1 MADRPRLIFLLN
13 SAQRRLQQ
21 WMTSQQAWPTDAN
34 GGGSA
39 PTSAQSGVLF
49 ALAKADG
56 TTMGQLAEALDL
68 APSAV
73 SGLIQRMEALH
84 WVQRRPCPRDA
95 RTQRVWLLDP
105 GRTQLPALKQAL
117 KRVNARLHDG
127 FSDEELH
134 TVARWLRHV
143 QHLDDHP
150 SH

>member
-1 MADRPRLIFLLN
+1 MIGYAMVGTND
-13 SAQRRLQQ
+13 
-21 WMTSQQAWPTDAN
+21 
-34 GGGSA
+34 
-39 PTSAQSGVLF
+39 
-49 ALAKADG
+49 LAKAKSFYDALLGEMGAKVLMDVGRAAFYG

-73 SGLIQRMEALH
+73 SGLVQRMEALH

-150 SH
+150 SP

>member
-21 WMTSQQAWPTDAN
+21 WMTAQQAWAADT
-34 GGGSA
+34 GGSGSA

-49 ALAKADG
+49 VLAKTDG
-56 TTMGQLAEALDL
+56 ATMGQLAEALDL

-84 WVQRRPCPRDA
+84 WVQRSPCPDDA
-95 RTQRVWLLDP
+95 RTQRVWLQDA

-117 KRVNARLHDG
+117 KRINARLYEG

-150 SH
+150 SR

>member
-1 MADRPRLIFLLN
+1 
-13 SAQRRLQQ
+13 
-21 WMTSQQAWPTDAN
+21 
-34 GGGSA
+34 
-39 PTSAQSGVLF
+39 
-49 ALAKADG
+49 
-56 TTMGQLAEALDL
+56 
-68 APSAV
+68 
-73 SGLIQRMEALH
+73 MEALH

>member
-21 WMTSQQAWPTDAN
+21 WMTSQQAWATDAK

>member
-21 WMTSQQAWPTDAN
+21 WMTAQQAWATAS
-34 GGGSA
+34 GGNA

-56 TTMGQLAEALDL
+56 ATMGQLAEALDL

-84 WVQRRPCPRDA
+84 WVQRRPCPDDA
-95 RTQRVWLLDP
+95 RTQRVWLQDA

-117 KRVNARLHDG
+117 RRINTRLYEG
-127 FSDEELH
+127 FSDEELQ

-143 QHLDDHP
+143 QHLDDHSP
-150 SH
+150 R

>member
-21 WMTSQQAWPTDAN
+21 WMTSQQAWATDAS
-34 GGGSA
+34 GSSSG

-49 ALAKADG
+49 VLAKTDG
-56 TTMGQLAEALDL
+56 TTMGQLAELLDL

-84 WVQRRPCPRDA
+84 WVQRRPCPDDA
-95 RTQRVWLLDP
+95 RTQRVWLRDA

-117 KRVNARLHDG
+117 KRINARLYEG

-143 QHLDDHP
+143 QHLDDH
-150 SH
+150 SSR

>member
-21 WMTSQQAWPTDAN
+21 WMTAQQAWASDAC
-34 GGGSA
+34 GGSA
-39 PTSAQSGVLF
+39 PSSAQSGVLF

-56 TTMGQLAEALDL
+56 ATMGQLAELLDL

-84 WVQRRPCPRDA
+84 WLQRRPCPDDA
-95 RTQRVWLLDP
+95 RTQRVWLLDA
-105 GRTQLPALKQAL
+105 GRNQLPALKQAL
-117 KRVNARLHDG
+117 KRINARLHEG

-143 QHLDDHP
+143 QHLDAHP
-150 SH
+150 SR

>member
-21 WMTSQQAWPTDAN
+21 WMTAQQAWATHASGDSN
-34 GGGSA
+34 A
-39 PTSAQSGVLF
+39 PTPAQSGALF

-56 TTMGQLAEALDL
+56 ATMGQLAELLDL

-84 WVQRRPCPRDA
+84 WVQRRPCPDDA
-95 RTQRVWLLDP
+95 RTQRVWLRDA
-105 GRTQLPALKQAL
+105 GRTQLPPLRQAL
-117 KRVNARLHDG
+117 KRINTRLYEG

-150 SH
+150 SR

>member
-21 WMTSQQAWPTDAN
+21 WMTAQQAWATGAS
-34 GGGSA
+34 GGCSA
-39 PTSAQSGVLF
+39 PTPAQSGVLF
-49 ALAKADG
+49 VLAKADG
-56 TTMGQLAEALDL
+56 ATMGQLAESQDL

-84 WVQRRPCPRDA
+84 WVQRRPCPDDA
-95 RTQRVWLLDP
+95 RTQRVWLLDA

-117 KRVNARLHDG
+117 KRINARLYEG

-150 SH
+150 AR